1 MAGEPCMVACEQGP
15 SPGSGTTLKNELRQG
30 TSLLWALV
38 LLGQK
43 EALDFDNHSI
53 YVDRM
58 FLIIN

>member
-1 MAGEPCMVACEQGP
+1 MVACEQGP
-15 SPGSGTTLKNELRQG
+15 SPGSGTTLKNELRQS

>member
-1 MAGEPCMVACEQGP
+1 MVACEQGP